1 MVETQ
6 YPVAGSFGMPPPDR
20 GYSAPVI
27 QGPKFVNPSG
37 GYPPDS
43 RSLSPPPFYFL
54 MEIPGN
60 HPLILIKGGW
70 HPRIWS
76 TRKNKF
82 RPQRISLFRISGFVL
97 IWFASTC
104 FPSFFNLPPPS
115 NRLIFLTLQSCSKC
129 FAWDPDQT
137 LKLKRFLFFRFRFFP
152 EWFLLSKFQ
161 HYILTF

>member
-76 TRKNKF
+76 TRRNKF

-104 FPSFFNLPPPS
+104 FPSFFLLLLTGWFFWHYRVVANVLPEIQIRLWNLKGS
-115 NRLIFLTLQSCSKC
+115 FFFVS
-129 FAWDPDQT
+129 A
-137 LKLKRFLFFRFRFFP
+137 FFRNDFF
-152 EWFLLSKFQ
+152 
-161 HYILTF
+161 

>member
-6 YPVAGSFGMPPPDR
+6 YPVAGSFGIPPTDR

-27 QGPKFVNPSG
+27 QGPKFVYPLG

-43 RSLSPPPFYFL
+43 RSLSPPPFYFFDGDPRKSSAYTNKRWMTSTDL
-54 MEIPGN
+54 I
-60 HPLILIKGGW
+60 HPEKQI
-70 HPRIWS
+70 S
-76 TRKNKF
+76 T
-82 RPQRISLFRISGFVL
+82 PADISLPDIGFCPNL
-97 IWFASTC
+97 IRFYLL
-104 FPSFFNLPPPS
+104 SFLLPPPS